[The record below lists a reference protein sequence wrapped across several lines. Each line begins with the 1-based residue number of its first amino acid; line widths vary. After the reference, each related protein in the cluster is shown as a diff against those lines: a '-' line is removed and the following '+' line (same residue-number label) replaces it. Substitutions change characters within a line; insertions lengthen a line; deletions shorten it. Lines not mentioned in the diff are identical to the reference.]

1 MQCCSIGF
9 FIYMFNF
16 VSVNSAFATCSAISC
31 FHPFDVLQ
39 HNGKYKGVR
48 LGSGQDIF
56 SHHLVV
62 NPSFTIPRHSVPSDP
77 KGKVA
82 RAVCITSTSLK
93 SDVSNFLVVYPPRCE

>member
-1 MQCCSIGF
+1 MQCCCIGF
-9 FIYMFNF
+9 LTYMFNF
-16 VSVNSAFATCSAISC
+16 VSVNSGSAISC

-39 HNGKYKGVR
+39 HNGKCKGVR

-62 NPSFTIPRHSVPSDP
+62 NPSFTIPRHSVSSVS

-82 RAVCITSTSLK
+82 RAVCITSGSLK